1 VKWALQLL
9 KLRDLLF
16 LEKRRFAAN
25 SLAIIGDS
33 FIIGTIYVLITMASA
48 DILQTLGNKY
58 SAEILDA
65 TDEPISA
72 QELSDELGIPIA
84 TCYRR
89 IDELTEHDLL
99 ELHDNILSDDRRRI
113 KVYRRSVDEVRVD
126 FEEELT
132 VHVEERSEITNKLD
146 EAWRTLSES

>member
-1 VKWALQLL
+1 
-9 KLRDLLF
+9 
-16 LEKRRFAAN
+16 
-25 SLAIIGDS
+25 
-33 FIIGTIYVLITMASA
+33 MASA
-48 DILQTLGNKY
+48 EILQTLGNKY

-65 TDEPISA
+65 TDEPQSA

-113 KVYRRSVDEVRVD
+113 KVYRRNVDQVHID
-126 FEEELT
+126 FEESLT
-132 VHVEERSEITNKLD
+132 VEVEERTEVTNKLD
-146 EAWRTLSES
+146 EAWRTLSEG

>member
-1 VKWALQLL
+1 
-9 KLRDLLF
+9 
-16 LEKRRFAAN
+16 
-25 SLAIIGDS
+25 
-33 FIIGTIYVLITMASA
+33 MASA
-48 DILQTLGNKY
+48 EVLQTLGNKY

-65 TDEPISA
+65 TDEARSA

-113 KVYRRSVDEVRVD
+113 KVYRRNVDSVSID
-126 FEEELT
+126 FDDNL
-132 VHVEERSEITNKLD
+132 VIDIQDRSDVTNTLD
-146 EAWRTLSES
+146 EAWRTLSEG

>member
-1 VKWALQLL
+1 M
-9 KLRDLLF
+9 
-16 LEKRRFAAN
+16 
-25 SLAIIGDS
+25 S
-33 FIIGTIYVLITMASA
+33 SA

-65 TDEPISA
+65 TDEPVSA

-89 IDELTEHDLL
+89 IDELTEHNLL

-113 KVYRRSVDEVRVD
+113 KVYRRNVDQVCVD
-126 FEEELT
+126 FEEELS
-132 VHVEERSEITNKLD
+132 VDVEERSEVTNKLD
-146 EAWRTLSES
+146 EAWRTLSKR

>member
-1 VKWALQLL
+1 
-9 KLRDLLF
+9 
-16 LEKRRFAAN
+16 
-25 SLAIIGDS
+25 
-33 FIIGTIYVLITMASA
+33 MASA
-48 DILQTLGNKY
+48 EILQTLGNKY

-65 TDEPISA
+65 TDEPASA

-113 KVYRRSVDEVRVD
+113 KVYRRNVDEVRVD
-126 FEEELT
+126 FDEELT
-132 VHVEERSEITNKLD
+132 VHVEERTEVTNKLD
-146 EAWRTLSES
+146 EAWRTLSSDN

>member
-1 VKWALQLL
+1 
-9 KLRDLLF
+9 
-16 LEKRRFAAN
+16 
-25 SLAIIGDS
+25 
-33 FIIGTIYVLITMASA
+33 MASVEL
-48 DILQTLGNKY
+48 LQTLGNKY

-65 TDEPISA
+65 TDEPASA

-99 ELHDNILSDDRRRI
+99 ELHDNVLSDDRRRI
-113 KVYRRSVDEVRVD
+113 KVYRRSVEEVTVNFD
-126 FEEELT
+126 EELS
-132 VHVEERSEITNKLD
+132 VRVEERSEVTNKLD

>member
-1 VKWALQLL
+1 
-9 KLRDLLF
+9 
-16 LEKRRFAAN
+16 
-25 SLAIIGDS
+25 
-33 FIIGTIYVLITMASA
+33 MATVEL
-48 DILQTLGNKY
+48 LQTLGNKY

-65 TDEPISA
+65 TEEPRSA
-72 QELSDELGIPIA
+72 QELSDELEIPIA

-113 KVYRRSVDEVRVD
+113 KVYRRNVDAIRVEFD
-126 FEEELT
+126 EQMT
-132 VHVEERSEITNKLD
+132 VDVEQRSEVTNKLD

>member
-1 VKWALQLL
+1 
-9 KLRDLLF
+9 
-16 LEKRRFAAN
+16 
-25 SLAIIGDS
+25 
-33 FIIGTIYVLITMASA
+33 MASA
-48 DILQTLGNKY
+48 ELLQTLGNKY

-72 QELSDELGIPIA
+72 QDLSDELEIPIA

-113 KVYRRSVDEVRVD
+113 KVYRRNVDEVRVD
-126 FEEELT
+126 FDEGLS
-132 VHVEERSEITNKLD
+132 VQVEERSEVTNKLD
-146 EAWRTLSES
+146 EAWRTLSDR

>member
-1 VKWALQLL
+1 
-9 KLRDLLF
+9 
-16 LEKRRFAAN
+16 
-25 SLAIIGDS
+25 
-33 FIIGTIYVLITMASA
+33 MASA
-48 DILQTLGNKY
+48 ELLQTLGNKY

-72 QELSDELGIPIA
+72 QDLSDELEIPIA

-113 KVYRRSVDEVRVD
+113 KVYRRNVDEVRVGFD
-126 FEEELT
+126 DGLS
-132 VHVEERSEITNKLD
+132 VHVEERSEVTNKLD
-146 EAWRTLSES
+146 EAWRTLSDR

>member
-1 VKWALQLL
+1 
-9 KLRDLLF
+9 
-16 LEKRRFAAN
+16 
-25 SLAIIGDS
+25 
-33 FIIGTIYVLITMASA
+33 MASA
-48 DILQTLGNKY
+48 DVLQTLGNKY

-65 TDEPISA
+65 TDEPQSA

-113 KVYRRSVDEVRVD
+113 KVYRRNVDTLHID
-126 FEEELT
+126 FEESLT
-132 VHVEERSEITNKLD
+132 VDTEERSEVTNKLD
-146 EAWRTLSES
+146 EAWRTLSEG